1 MGFFGLLKNAA
12 GNLAGIKMLQTGS
25 DVLIGRHTRLNV
37 FNLPPA
43 LRKRANEHI
52 KHLFLNTSMK
62 NMCGEE
68 AAILKLIIFYKAAE
82 GSGEGLLIE
91 LFGESITSFRNAC
104 EAKIRPEIL
113 FQTLAETGR

>member
-1 MGFFGLLKNAA
+1 M
-12 GNLAGIKMLQTGS
+12 TS
-25 DVLIGRHTRLNV
+25 DKSCATRHKDSSHENN
-37 FNLPPA
+37 FP
-43 LRKRANEHI
+43 
-52 KHLFLNTSMK
+52 FLNTSMK

-68 AAILKLIIFYKAAE
+68 VAILKLIIFYKAAE